1 MIFSTTSPTVGLLRS
16 RLSRSAARIFRR
28 FLKLQRQ
35 FHSKTWDI
43 ETGGLAYFF
52 EQAVDLQARRS
63 SYLSRQSARS
73 LVVLATQ
80 DSVVAVPTFRMNAM
94 NKPENQVLRVL
105 EDYKAAVFA
114 KDIDAFVALYDTD
127 VQVFDAWSV
136 WTYVGITSWRKVVTD
151 WLSSLGTDRVVVEFN
166 EAEAIIEPSLAV
178 IHAIVTFKGV
188 SPDGVVLRSLNNR
201 LTMTLRQKNGGWKI
215 IHQHT
220 SSPID
225 LKTAKAILHR

>member
-1 MIFSTTSPTVGLLRS
+1 MNTMS
-16 RLSRSAARIFRR
+16 
-28 FLKLQRQ
+28 KL
-35 FHSKTWDI
+35 D
-43 ETGGLAYFF
+43 
-52 EQAVDLQARRS
+52 
-63 SYLSRQSARS
+63 
-73 LVVLATQ
+73 
-80 DSVVAVPTFRMNAM
+80 
-94 NKPENQVLRVL
+94 NQVLRVL
-105 EDYKAAVFA
+105 ENYKAAVFA

-136 WTYVGITSWRKVVTD
+136 WTYVGITSWRQVATD

-215 IHQHT
+215 VHQHT

-225 LKTAKAILHR
+225 LKTAKAMLHR